1 MEGRFM
7 NHCLWANRSYGQMVS
22 CCVCTNCS
30 VMINLNW
37 YAPSYEWK
45 DRDILR
51 ESWIKGYKTPNTK
64 MSSYS
69 TRWCFVCKC
78 IWSRKWILVLMTY
91 IIKELMCLL
100 SYEQDKK
107 SLKWKGAINDAIFTK
122 KTVLELHWRSFTN
135 FYFEL
140 EYRKHRTI
148 KGDAKK
154 LPGDAKVLNWDAN
167 YQRETLCTH
176 LSTFSC
182 SLSRGRK
189 FQLGVGSS
197 NPIGSAH
204 VLSDN
209 RCSACWFRWGRKFL
223 TPSDKGF
230 SAKSLSTDRKFRQCV
245 GILTMCRKFW

>member
-1 MEGRFM
+1 MEGRYM

-148 KGDAKK
+148 KG
-154 LPGDAKVLNWDAN
+154 VLKDCLEMPKCLTEMLTTNERHFALTWAHFPAVSA
-167 YQRETLCTH
+167 E
-176 LSTFSC
+176 
-182 SLSRGRK
+182 
-189 FQLGVGSS
+189 VGSS
-197 NPIGSAH
+197 N
-204 VLSDN
+204 
-209 RCSACWFRWGRKFL
+209 
-223 TPSDKGF
+223 
-230 SAKSLSTDRKFRQCV
+230 
-245 GILTMCRKFW
+245 